1 MEEPQANRELLLQL
15 VKMEMPFGK
24 YKGKEISE
32 IPHGYLLYMYD
43 RKKFAG
49 KLKKMVEDAVPV
61 LRNTKKN

>member
-1 MEEPQANRELLLQL
+1 MADDF
-15 VKMEMPFGK
+15 KMPFGK

-49 KLKKMVEDAVPV
+49 KLKKMVEDVVPV